1 MNGYGGVLFKKIVI
15 LTLLLGFISAN
26 RLCAAQDPDE
36 LYRKGRFSEAE
47 KAYTQLDMDHPK
59 DITYRYNRGCAQVMG
74 SDYKGAMAAFSSVL
88 KRTKDDGMRFK
99 ASYNMGVTTF
109 KQGDFASAAEH
120 FKDSIKYNPES
131 KEAKY
136 NLELSLREL
145 DKQKKKKEE
154 NQTKKKGQKDKGTQK
169 DPSQS
174 KNQEEQK
181 GKGQDKQSKKGEPD
195 ENQSKNQDNKG
206 NEDKKGQNGN
216 KKPEKGKQ
224 GMSDQDSNA
233 DKESPK
239 DLKGKLSLKNKLHPE
254 KDKGQNKAKGQPGV
268 MLNRKKAEALL
279 DNLKED
285 RSRFFR
291 FQVPQDKRNVRSGK
305 DW

>member
-1 MNGYGGVLFKKIVI
+1 LFKKII
-15 LTLLLGFISAN
+15 RLTLLLGFISAT
-26 RLCAAQDPDE
+26 RLFAAQNPDE
-36 LYRKGRFSEAE
+36 LYRKGRFSEAA

-59 DITYRYNRGCAQVMG
+59 DIRYRYNRGCAQVMG

-99 ASYNMGVTTF
+99 ASYNMGVTSF
-109 KQGDFASAAEH
+109 KQGDFASASEH

-131 KEAKY
+131 EEAKY

-145 DKQKKKKEE
+145 DKQKKKKEK
-154 NQTKKKGQKDKGTQK
+154 NQAKKKGDKNNRKG
-169 DPSQS
+169 PSKS
-174 KNQEEQK
+174 KKQEEQK
-181 GKGQDKQSKKGEPD
+181 GKEQDKKSKKGAPD
-195 ENQSKNQDNKG
+195 KNPSKKQDNKG
-206 NEDKKGQNGN
+206 KEDKKGKDNKKEQNGN

-224 GMSDQDSNA
+224 GEPDQDSNTA
-233 DKESPK
+233 RESPK

-254 KDKGQNKAKGQPGV
+254 KDKGQNKTEEQPGV
-268 MLNRKKAEALL
+268 MLDRKKAEALL

-285 RSRFFR
+285 RSRFFS
-291 FQVPQDKRNVRSGK
+291 FQVPQNKRNVPSGK

>member
-1 MNGYGGVLFKKIVI
+1 M
-15 LTLLLGFISAN
+15 GFISTT
-26 RLCAAQDPDE
+26 RLFAAQNPDE
-36 LYRKGRFSEAE
+36 LYRKGRFSEAA

-59 DITYRYNRGCAQVMG
+59 DIRYRYNRGCAQVMG

-99 ASYNMGVTTF
+99 ASYNMGVTSF
-109 KQGDFASAAEH
+109 KQGDFASASEH

-131 KEAKY
+131 EEAKF

-145 DKQKKKKEE
+145 EEYKKGKDNKKE
-154 NQTKKKGQKDKGTQK
+154 QH
-169 DPSQS
+169 
-174 KNQEEQK
+174 
-181 GKGQDKQSKKGEPD
+181 
-195 ENQSKNQDNKG
+195 
-206 NEDKKGQNGN
+206 GN

-224 GMSDQDSNA
+224 GKPDQDSNTVR
-233 DKESPK
+233 ESPK

-254 KDKGQNKAKGQPGV
+254 KDKGQNKTEEQPGV
-268 MLNRKKAEALL
+268 MLDRKKAEALL

-285 RSRFFR
+285 RSRFFS
-291 FQVPQDKRNVRSGK
+291 FQVPQNKRNVPSGK